1 VVDKLSRSRTEPNAS
16 GVVEERPPPVIVDF
30 DAPTRLGAMGDG
42 VGEPRV
48 RNLSAVDIPA
58 RDDFAARVDNSE
70 RNHAM

>member
-1 VVDKLSRSRTEPNAS
+1 
-16 GVVEERPPPVIVDF
+16 
-30 DAPTRLGAMGDG
+30 
-42 VGEPRV
+42 V